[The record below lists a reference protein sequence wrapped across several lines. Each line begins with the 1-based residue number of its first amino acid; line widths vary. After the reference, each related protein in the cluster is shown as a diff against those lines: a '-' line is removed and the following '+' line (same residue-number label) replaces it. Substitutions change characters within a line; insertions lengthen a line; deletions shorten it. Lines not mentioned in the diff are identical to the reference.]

1 MSQDPDSGTVAGA
14 RAQLGPYRIE
24 ERLGQGGM
32 GDVFRATDTRLH
44 RTVAVKVLRGRG
56 PADPDARQRFQ
67 REARAASALN
77 HPNICTV
84 HDVGEANGQ
93 PYLVM
98 EYLEGETL
106 GGRLARGPLP
116 LGDLL
121 DVAIQVADALDA
133 AHTHG
138 IVHRDIKPA
147 NVFIT
152 RRQQAKVM
160 DFGIAK
166 TTGVLADGE
175 GDTGSAPALLTEQ
188 GVAIGTVAYMSPEQA
203 RGEPL
208 DARSDLFSYG
218 VLLYEMATGVR
229 PFQGSTAAV
238 TFDAILNRDPVP
250 PRTLRPDIPAELERL
265 IGRALVK
272 DREARVQSASEL
284 LSGLKRLKGPVETG
298 SRAEVSGARRSTSI
312 VAWTAVVA
320 LVLAAVAG
328 LGYWTLAGPGTA
340 PIRSLAILPFDSQ
353 SSHASDESLEGLAAS
368 LTDDLARIQS
378 LRVVPRTLTV
388 AYQGTRKT
396 AQEIGRELSVD
407 AVLCGTVSRS
417 SDAVRVV
424 ATLVQT
430 SSGRTLWSATYQ
442 GGEASLFEL
451 ERDLARRVSD
461 TAGARPATPEQKP
474 LVEAKPAN
482 PEAYELYLRGRYHAG
497 RWNEKDLD
505 EAIGLLEKST
515 ALDQNFGPSQAL
527 LGYVYGV
534 KSFNYRPE
542 DPQWIEKGYA
552 AVEKALALDPQSPDA
567 HLARGTLL
575 WRHSQGFPHL
585 EALAEYRQSI
595 AARPNFDEAWHE
607 RGIVLFHVGHLEAG
621 LRAVQQAMALN
632 PGNTLARFRLA
643 PLANYQQKYDDA
655 IACLRRVPREVYP
668 AQWTYHMG
676 FALISLGRLD
686 EASREIE
693 SALAANV
700 TDQGGIVH
708 SVRALLRATRGD
720 RKGAEA
726 DIATAIRI
734 GQGFGHF
741 HHTAYSIGQVYSL
754 LGDLDRAQEWIE
766 NAANDGF
773 PCYAL
778 FETDPFLA
786 RLRGSP
792 RFRSFLTR
800 LRKEWEHIPGEA
812 D

>member
-1 MSQDPDSGTVAGA
+1 MSQDPDSDTVASA

-24 ERLGQGGM
+24 ERLGEGGM

-67 REARAASALN
+67 REVRAASALN

-106 GGRLARGPLP
+106 SGRLARGPLP

-175 GDTGSAPALLTEQ
+175 GDTGPASALLTEQ

-229 PFQGSTAAV
+229 PFQGSTMAV
-238 TFDAILNRDPVP
+238 TFDAILNRDPVQ

-284 LSGLKRLKGPVETG
+284 LSALKRLKGPVETG
-298 SRAEVSGARRSTSI
+298 SRAEMSGSRRSKSI
-312 VAWTAVVA
+312 VAWAAAVA
-320 LVLAAVAG
+320 LVLAAGAG
-328 LGYWTLAGPGTA
+328 LGYWTLAGPETT
-340 PIRSLAILPFDSQ
+340 PIRSLAVLPFDSPAAD
-353 SSHASDESLEGLAAS
+353 ASNESFEGLAAS
-368 LTDDLARIQS
+368 LTDDLARIPS
-378 LRVVPRTLTV
+378 VRVVPPTLTV
-388 AYQGTRKT
+388 AYRGTRKT
-396 AQEIGRELSVD
+396 SLEIGRELSVD

-417 SDAVRVV
+417 GDAVRVA

-442 GGEASLFEL
+442 GGQASLFEL

-461 TAGARPATPEQKP
+461 TVGARPATPAQQP
-474 LVEAKPAN
+474 RVEAKSAN
-482 PEAYELYLRGRYHAG
+482 PEAYELFLRGRYHVG
-497 RWNEKDLD
+497 RWNEKELD

-527 LGYVYGV
+527 LGFVYGV
-534 KSFNYRPE
+534 KSFNYRPN
-542 DPQWIEKGYA
+542 DPQWLEKGYA

-567 HLARGTLL
+567 HFARGTLL
-575 WRHSQGFPHL
+575 WQHSQGFPHL
-585 EALAEYRQSI
+585 DALAEYRLSL
-595 AARPNFDEAWHE
+595 AARPNFDEAWHQ
-607 RGIVLFHVGHLEAG
+607 RGVVLLHVGHLEAG

-643 PLANYQQKYDDA
+643 PLANYQQKHEDA
-655 IACLRRVPREVYP
+655 IADLRRVPREVYP

-700 TDQGGIVH
+700 TDQGGVVH

-720 RKGAEA
+720 RKGAEG
-726 DIATAIRI
+726 DIAAAIRI
-734 GQGFGHF
+734 GRGFGHF
-741 HHTAYSIGQVYSL
+741 HHTAYSIGQVYSV

-773 PCYAL
+773 PCYTL
-778 FETDPFLA
+778 FETDPFLK
-786 RLRGSP
+786 RVRGSP
-792 RFRSFLTR
+792 RFRSFLTK